1 MTQLLPRL
9 FPRSSTFSP
18 PSLIRSFTSSFAPPK
33 SSKRNPKMAAVATKT
48 GQEVDRTILDSMLR
62 RRMFY
67 TPSFEI
73 YGGVSGLYDYGPPG
87 TALVANMTDLWR
99 KHFVLEEDMLE
110 VDTTMLTPHEILK
123 TSGHVDKFA
132 DWMCKDPK
140 TGEIFRADHL
150 VEEVLEARLKGDKE
164 ARGQKVEV
172 DEEKEA
178 KKKKKGKGEK
188 KAVKLEDAVVKEY
201 EETLAQIDNFGGPEL
216 EAIIIK
222 YDIRNP
228 ATDGPVQPPVAF
240 NLMFQ
245 TSIGPSSNM
254 PGYLRP
260 ETAQGQFLNFQK
272 LLEFN
277 QQSMPFASASIGKSF
292 RNEISPRAGLL
303 RVREFLMAEIEHYVD
318 PEGGKKHPRFVE
330 VKDTEMSLL
339 DRHVQLSGSTKV
351 TKMTIGHAVETGLVD
366 NETLGYFLARI
377 QLFLLKL
384 GVDFTKLRFRQHMAN
399 EMAHYAADCWDAE
412 LQTSYGWIECVGC
425 ADRSA
430 YDLTVHKN
438 KTGAPLVVRETR
450 SEPLRIEEFQIDLEK
465 KKFGPRFKKDA
476 KTVESAV
483 EALSQE
489 LREKLSLDLEK
500 DGKIEIEVAGVG
512 SGKVELEK
520 DLIKIEKR
528 TRVENVRE
536 YTPNVIEPSFGIGRI
551 MYSMIEHVYW
561 SRAGDEARGVLSF
574 PPSIAPTKVLLVPL
588 STNPS
593 FKPLTQRLTGKL
605 RRLGV
610 SNRVDDSSASIGKR
624 YARNDELGTP
634 FGITV
639 DFQSVQDNTFTLRD
653 RDSTKQVRAT
663 EDEILQA
670 VKSLADGDETWEDIA
685 KRLPEFTGQEVET
698 EHKTWKQVNMAPT
711 IHTAKIT
718 LSCPLFAADF
728 DPRNNGRLL
737 VGGGGGEGRSGS
749 LLDTSH
755 RNEIKEAVELNLSRD
770 EDSVTSLAVAPQ
782 VGDEE
787 YSLVTYAGIN
797 SSVAEQKKNNNQH
810 MRAFRFHAPRKV
822 LSEVGTVEEGSE
834 ETEKKD
840 SKPEEEII
848 PGKTEQLSRT
858 SLFRFKNGADAGD
871 AYQRVSRLSPWKENT
886 DGDKKTSAPRVGAIT
901 TGLAPS
907 GEIVFFDATESP
919 AQSDVIGRI
928 RLGSNEEAEDVDFA
942 SLEFDPEQSKNSHGR
957 FRVAYTNGTEIMV
970 GEISSSTRSNAAP
983 DVQSVY
989 TIPLPSSGARAQRPK
1004 FRALRFLSPDSI
1016 LLLQNAPNRSGSEL
1030 VLIKLPKTKDTQ
1042 SQAKIVRRRKLP
1054 RTMKIALGLD
1064 ICALGTNP
1072 AGQQQII
1079 IAASGSDNSIALF
1092 TVEYGPNRG
1101 YEKIH
1106 PFTTLRDVHPFS
1118 MTKLCFSTFT
1128 PPQHPVT
1135 PEVPPQKVKLAST
1148 SMGNTVV
1155 VHTIPLSPFPA
1166 SSRTPRYTM
1175 TLPGPSEFLELIT
1188 WVFILFCSFSAIIFA
1203 LLVFVEMRGG
1213 TPPYLGV
1220 QSWLPDN
1227 IRNSFA
1233 EEYIPPKDGQG
1244 SYFDHILSPRGS
1256 GSGSGSPPTA
1266 EITDENGKDTETQAL
1281 ESLKEILD
1289 KVHSSGA
1296 APADIEPESPRSLSV
1311 IVRCNEHGETAEQSI
1326 LIETSS
1332 TAHHQQLSAADDL
1345 RPWKDLSGVDQAAW
1359 KRRLTDA
1366 GRWVAD
1372 EGESVLQGVLFSEAC
1387 GQLREFVGNGLP

>member
-9 FPRSSTFSP
+9 FPRSSAFSP
-18 PSLIRSFTSSFAPPK
+18 PSLLRTFASSTAPPK
-33 SSKRNPKMAAVATKT
+33 PSKRNPKMATVATKT
-48 GQEVDRTILDSMLR
+48 GQDVDRNILDSMLR

-110 VDTTMLTPHEILK
+110 VDTTMLTPHDILK

-150 VEEVLEARLKGDKE
+150 VEEVLEGRLKGDKE
-164 ARGQKVEV
+164 ARGQKVVV

-178 KKKKKGKGEK
+178 KKKKKSKGEN

-201 EETLAQIDNFGGPEL
+201 EETLAQIDNFDGPEL
-216 EAIIIK
+216 EKIIIK

-228 ATDGPVQPPVAF
+228 TTGGAVLPPVAF
-240 NLMFQ
+240 NLMFA

-260 ETAQGQFLNFQK
+260 ETAQGQFLNFAK

-330 VKDTEMSLL
+330 VKDLEMSLL
-339 DRHVQLSGSTKV
+339 DRNVQLSGSTKT

-366 NETLGYFLARI
+366 NETLGYFLGRI

-384 GVDFTKLRFRQHMAN
+384 GIDFNKLRFRQHMAN

-450 SEPLRIEEFQIDLEK
+450 AEPLRIEEFQIDLEK

-476 KTVESAV
+476 KAV
-483 EALSQE
+483 EAAIDALSQD

-500 DGKIEIEVAGVG
+500 DGKIEIDVAGVG

-520 DLIKIEKR
+520 DIITIEKR
-528 TRVENVRE
+528 TRVDNVRE

-588 STNPS
+588 STNPA
-593 FKPLTQRLTGKL
+593 FKPLTQSLTAKL

-639 DFQSVQDNTFTLRD
+639 DFQSVKDNTLTLRD
-653 RDSTKQVRAT
+653 RDSTKQVRAS
-663 EDEILQA
+663 EEEILA
-670 VKSLADGDETWEDIA
+670 TVKSLTDGDETWEDVV
-685 KRLPEFTGQEVET
+685 KRLPEFTV
-698 EHKTWKQVNMAPT
+698 KMAPT
-711 IHTAKIT
+711 VHSAKIT
-718 LSCPLFAADF
+718 LSCPLFAAEF
-728 DPRNNGRLL
+728 DPRDNGRLF

-749 LLDTSH
+749 LLDTSR
-755 RNEIKEAVELNLSRD
+755 RNEITEALELSLSRD
-770 EDSVTSLAVAPQ
+770 EDSVTSLAAAPQ
-782 VGDEE
+782 AGDDEH
-787 YSLVTYAGIN
+787 SLVVLAGIN

-810 MRAFRFHAPRKV
+810 MRAFRFDAPRKV
-822 LSEVGTVEEGSE
+822 RPTPTEVVGEQEGDE
-834 ETEKKD
+834 ANTEKKEQP
-840 SKPEEEII
+840 KEEVI
-848 PGKTEQLSRT
+848 PGKTESLSRA
-858 SLFRFKNGADAGD
+858 SLFRFKSGADAGD
-871 AYQRVSRLSPWKENT
+871 SYQRVLRLSPWRKPRT
-886 DGDKKTSAPRVGAIT
+886 DGDKSSSEPRVGAIT

-907 GEIVFFDATESP
+907 GEIVLLSP
-919 AQSDVIGRI
+919 TGSPTQSDVIGRI
-928 RLGSNEEAEDVDFA
+928 RLSNSEEAEDIDFV
-942 SLEFDPEQSKNSHGR
+942 SLEFDPDQTTDATGR
-957 FRVAYTNGTEIMV
+957 FRVAYTNGADVMV

-983 DVQSVY
+983 DVRCIY
-989 TIPLPSSGARAQRPK
+989 TIPLPSSGARAARPK
-1004 FRALRFLSPDSI
+1004 FRALRFLSPSAI
-1016 LLLQNAPNRSGSEL
+1016 LLLQNAPNRGGSEL
-1030 VLIKLPKTKDTQ
+1030 VLLKLPKTKDA
-1042 SQAKIVRRRKLP
+1042 QAKILRRRNLP
-1054 RTMKIALGLD
+1054 RGVKIGLGLD
-1064 ICALGTNP
+1064 VCALGTNP
-1072 AGQQQII
+1072 VGQQQTI
-1079 IAASGSDNSIALF
+1079 IAASGSDNSITLW
-1092 TVEYGPNRG
+1092 TIEYGPNRG
-1101 YEKIH
+1101 YEKIK

-1118 MTKLCFSTFT
+1118 MTKLCFSTFIA
-1128 PPQHPVT
+1128 PAHPIT
-1135 PEVPPQKVKLAST
+1135 PEVPPQRVKLASI

-1155 VHTIPLSPFPA
+1155 VHTLPLSPFPP
-1166 SSRTPRYTM
+1166 SSRHPRYTLS
-1175 TLPGPSEFLELIT
+1175 LPGPSETWELLVYIS
-1188 WVFILFCSFSAIIFA
+1188 VCLLSFTAIIFA
-1203 LLVFVEMRGG
+1203 ILVYTEIRGA
-1213 TPPYLGV
+1213 TPPYFGATQWLSDGIRE
-1220 QSWLPDN
+1220 SWA
-1227 IRNSFA
+1227 S
-1233 EEYIPPKDGQG
+1233 EYIAPPQGQG
-1244 SYFDHILSPRGS
+1244 SYLDYILSPSRGQ
-1256 GSGSGSPPTA
+1256 GQNPLDKTHFIPNPHADATVDA
-1266 EITDENGKDTETQAL
+1266 DVL
-1281 ESLKEILD
+1281 ESLKAILD
-1289 KVHSSGA
+1289 RVHSAGA
-1296 APADIEPESPRSLSV
+1296 APADLETLAPQSLSV
-1311 IVRCNEHGETAEQSI
+1311 IVRCTDHGNAEQSV

-1332 TAHHQQLSAADDL
+1332 SAHHHQLVETERL
-1345 RPWKDLSGVDQAAW
+1345 RSYEDLSGEDRVAW
-1359 KRRLTDA
+1359 KQRLTDA
-1366 GRWVAD
+1366 GRWTAS
-1372 EGESVLQGVLFSEAC
+1372 EGETVLQGVLFSEAC
-1387 GQLREFVGNGLP
+1387 GQLRQFVANELP